1 MNRYTGFFILFFMAA
16 SVSGVSAASGDNAA
30 NVVTAKTKQVMSA
43 ETARMN
49 GTVYFEEIS
58 LVSAEISGKAERTF
72 FEQGDVVRKGQK
84 LVSTDTILL
93 EKELAYEQFQLD
105 ELEVRIKKAKKD
117 VERYATLFEKQAASE
132 SSYDDLKFDYEAML
146 EQKSAL
152 EKKIEMTRIKIEKS
166 SVYSP
171 VRGVVIEKMVEEGNW
186 VAPGNPVA
194 RIGALDSVSV
204 KIPVSEKFVR
214 FSSKGDTITVFLT
227 AFNKT
232 LEGKVIGFMPYA
244 DSRTK
249 NLYLKVKLDYTG
261 FVAENMSAAADVP
274 TGPEREVLTLPRDAL
289 VSYQGKDMVYTVKE
303 GKAVP
308 IPVDVIGYSGDN
320 AQLTDGSLSEGT
332 AVVVDGNERL
342 KPDQAVKIVR
352 EQ

>member
-16 SVSGVSAASGDNAA
+16 SVSGVSAAPGDNAA
-30 NVVTAKTKQVMSA
+30 NVVTAKTDRVMSA
-43 ETARMN
+43 ETARMS
-49 GTVYFEEIS
+49 GTVYFEEVS
-58 LVSAEISGKAERTF
+58 LVSAEISGKAERTL
-72 FEQGDVVRKGQK
+72 FEQGDVVKKGQK
-84 LVSTDTILL
+84 LASTDTELL
-93 EKELAYEQFQLD
+93 EKELAYERSQLN
-105 ELEVRIKKAKKD
+105 ELEVRIKKAKQD

-146 EQKSAL
+146 ERKSAL
-152 EKKIEMTRIKIEKS
+152 EKKIEMTRIKIGKS

-171 VRGVVIEKMVEEGNW
+171 VRGIVIEKMVEEGNW

-214 FSSKGDTITVFLT
+214 FSSKGDAIPVFLT

-232 LEGKVIGFMPYA
+232 LEGTVTGFMPYA
-244 DSRTK
+244 DSRTR

-274 TGPEREVLTLPRDAL
+274 TGPEKEVLVFPRDAL
-289 VSYQGKDMVYTVKE
+289 VSYQGSEMVYTVKD
-303 GKAVP
+303 GKAAP
-308 IPVDVIGYSGDN
+308 IPVKVTGYAGKN
-320 AQLTDGSLSEGT
+320 AQVEVGTLREGMV
-332 AVVVDGNERL
+332 VVVDGNERL
-342 KPDQAVKIVR
+342 RPDQAVKIVR

>member
-1 MNRYTGFFILFFMAA
+1 MNRYTGFFVLFFIAA
-16 SVSGVSAASGDNAA
+16 SVSAVSAAAQDRPA
-30 NVVTAKTKQVMSA
+30 NVVTAKTDRVNSA

-49 GTVYFEEIS
+49 GTVYFEEVS
-58 LVSAEISGKAERTF
+58 LVSAEIAGKAEQTF
-72 FEQGDVVRKGQK
+72 FEQGDVVEKGQK
-84 LVSTDTILL
+84 LVGTDTLLL

-105 ELEVRIKKAKKD
+105 ELEVRIKKAKQD
-117 VERYATLFEKQAASE
+117 VERYARLFEKQAASE

-152 EKKIEMTRIKIEKS
+152 EKKIEMTRIKIAKS

-214 FSSKGDTITVFLT
+214 YSSKGDTITVFLT

-232 LEGKVIGFMPYA
+232 LEGEVMGFMPYA

-249 NLYLKVKLDYTG
+249 NLYLKVKLDYNG

-289 VSYQGKDMVYTVKE
+289 VSYQGSNMVYTVKD

-308 IPVDVIGYSGDN
+308 IPVNVIGYAGKN
-320 AQLTDGSLSEGT
+320 AQVNSEALSEGT

-342 KPDQAVKIVR
+342 RPDQSVNIVR
-352 EQ
+352 ER